1 VKEKE
6 GFYEGRS
13 CWLLRFSSDTSAFL
27 YGESLDEIRDFF
39 NILGVMKKMCF
50 PNPNGGR
57 GCSKNNVK
65 V

>member
-1 VKEKE
+1 MKEDRA
-6 GFYEGRS
+6 GFYAFQAI
-13 CWLLRFSSDTSAFL
+13 LQLFDT
-27 YGESLDEIRDFF
+27 GKSLDEIRDFF